1 MGNAPRLRTLV
12 LILSV
17 MHVHLDE
24 DHCVEVLV
32 VRGKSAE
39 VRRVADL
46 VIATNGVKHGK
57 LTMTTTGKRLR

>member
-1 MGNAPRLRTLV
+1 
-12 LILSV
+12 

-57 LTMTTTGKRLR
+57 FTMTTTGKRLR